1 MSARVWARDLTMG
14 VRFAVSGGREGWVRA
29 LLTAVGV
36 GLGVAM
42 LLLTT
47 AIPHALELRDAHEN
61 ARADISTSS
70 TVHTS
75 DATVVVAHA
84 DTEFR
89 GHGVRGRELEAE
101 GPGAPLPPGVAKFP
115 AQGEMVVS
123 PALKDLLA
131 SDSGALLRKRLPGRI
146 VATIGDNG
154 LAGPRELAFYR
165 GAEGLAS
172 HIDGDGVHRI
182 KEFGDPSP
190 DAQKLDPIQA
200 LLILVMLVVL
210 LMPVAVFI
218 ATAVRFGSERR
229 DRRLAALRLVGSDSR
244 SVRRVAAGEALVGA
258 LLGLLVGAGFF
269 VAGRQAAGSF
279 EIRNISVFPDYLSPS
294 PFLALLVVV
303 AVPVAAVAVTV
314 LALRNVAIE
323 PLGVVRSGRQAKGR
337 LWWRLL
343 PSLIGLALLA
353 PMMGKG
359 RDNGQ
364 FSGPQTGFGVILL
377 LIGVTALL
385 PWVVGAVVARLGSG
399 GGVAQQLAV
408 RRLQMNSGAA
418 TSMVNGIAVAVAGA
432 IALQMLFGGVEASY
446 THSTGLDTSRAQMEV
461 TVPGDVPLAPATQ
474 KLRAT
479 EGVKAVVTFNEGN
492 VGDRADNPRRYAQ
505 VSVGDCADLREIAT
519 LPSCRPGDAFLL
531 APGHT
536 EFASPDAAELAR
548 PGKRLYFDPAF
559 PGAPHTSKA
568 ASWSLPRTVKT
579 GQPRSGLAG
588 TWESGGILITRA
600 ALPDD
605 TVSTMIGHA
614 YVRVDGSVKDA
625 GELVRNTV
633 ATIDPRAVTT
643 VRRGSGIDG
652 TYAGIRSGLLVGAAC
667 VLALIGLSLLVTQL
681 EQLRERKKLLS
692 ALVAF
697 GTRRR
702 TLSMSV
708 LWQTA
713 IPVLLGLALA
723 TVVGLALGAVLLK
736 MTAVPVT
743 VDLGAVLAM
752 VGAGAAVVAGVT
764 LLSIPPLLRMMRP
777 EGLRTE

>member
-1 MSARVWARDLTMG
+1 MTARVWARDLTMG

-70 TVHTS
+70 TVHKS
-75 DATVVVAHA
+75 NATVVVATV

-89 GHGVRGRELEAE
+89 SHGVRGRELEAE

-123 PALKDLLA
+123 PALKDLLT

-172 HIDGDGVHRI
+172 HIDGDSVHRI
-182 KEFGDPSP
+182 KEFGNPSP

-229 DRRLAALRLVGSDSR
+229 DRRLAALRLVGSDSH

-269 VAGRQAAGSF
+269 VVGRQAAGSL

-323 PLGVVRSGRQAKGR
+323 PLGVVRSGRQSKGK

-353 PMMGKG
+353 PMMGQGK
-359 RDNGQ
+359 DNGQ
-364 FSGPQTGFGVILL
+364 FSGPRTGFGVILL

-399 GGVAQQLAV
+399 GVAQQLAV

-418 TSMVNGIAVAVAGA
+418 TNMVNGIAVAVAGA

-479 EGVKAVVTFNEGN
+479 EGVKAVVSLSEGN
-492 VGDRADNPRRYAQ
+492 VGDRADNPSRYAQ

-536 EFASPDAAELAR
+536 EFASPDAAELAK
-548 PGKRLYFDPAF
+548 PGKRVYFDPAF
-559 PGAPHTSKA
+559 PGTPHTSKA
-568 ASWSLPRTVKT
+568 ASWSLPKTVKT

-605 TVSTMIGHA
+605 AVSTMTGHT

-736 MTAVPVT
+736 MTATAVA
-743 VDLGAVLAM
+743 VDWGAVLAM
-752 VGAGAAVVAGVT
+752 VGAGAAVVAAVT